1 MSAESVPQL
10 TAFLQVV
17 QTVSR
22 SARERGQM
30 GEGNSPIWT
39 EDEWQQ
45 FCIAGDA
52 YAAVGGLFA
61 DGVAKTTKQ
70 VGTMLE
76 DGKDARFIHSALFWL
91 ARKAESE
98 DNRDRER
105 DRQKEIDIQR
115 RDREKQIQAE
125 EEKALIRIEANARA
139 KARYDAGAESKSS
152 RRRHAESDL

>member
-1 MSAESVPQL
+1 MSAASVPQL
-10 TAFLQVV
+10 TRFLQVV
-17 QTVSR
+17 QSVSR
-22 SARERGQM
+22 SARERGEL

-61 DGVAKTTKQ
+61 EGVAKTTRQ

-98 DNRDRER
+98 DGRER
-105 DRQKEIDIQR
+105 DQMRQKEIAIQR
-115 RDREKQIQAE
+115 NDREKQIQAE
-125 EEKALIRIEANARA
+125 EEKELIRIEARARA
-139 KARYDAGAESKSS
+139 KARFDGGGESKS